1 LSGRQLNKLNA
12 RQVATLSKHGRHSD
26 GGNLY
31 LVVGPGDAKRW
42 VFLYRAMGR
51 LREMGLGSTKAVS
64 LARAR
69 EKAALAR
76 AQLADGLDPLDM
88 KRRTGSV
95 PLFGPFADEVRTSL
109 EAQWRNAKH
118 RQQWRTSLECDA
130 LPLRAMPVNTITTE
144 DVLRVLKPIWTT
156 KAETASRVRGRIER
170 VLDAAIAKGFF
181 QGQNPARWKGHLDS
195 LLPARQKLQRGHHP
209 AMGYREIPRFM
220 GRLQSREGFSAR
232 ALEFLVFTAARSG
245 EVREARWNEFDLSAG
260 IWTIPAARM
269 KAGREHRVPLTP
281 SARASLLPSQR
292 LNALDPQTHVFP
304 GNRGGPLSDMSLT
317 AVLRRMGISKE
328 TATVHGFRS
337 SFRDWAGEESH
348 HPREVAEAALAHIVG
363 DETERAYRRGD
374 ALEKRRALMN
384 DWATF
389 AAGHPNGDAE

>member
-1 LSGRQLNKLNA
+1 MSGRQLNKLNA
-12 RQVATLSKHGRHSD
+12 RQVATLSKPGRHSD

-42 VFLYRAMGR
+42 VFLYRSMGR

-88 KRRTGSV
+88 KRRTGAV
-95 PLFGPFADEVRTSL
+95 PLFGPFADEIRTSL
-109 EAQWRNAKH
+109 ETQWRNAKH
-118 RQQWRTSLECDA
+118 RQQWRTSLESDA
-130 LPLRAMPVNTITTE
+130 LALRAIPVNAITTE
-144 DVLRVLKPIWTT
+144 DVLRVLKPIWIT

-170 VLDAAIAKGFF
+170 VLDAAIAKGYL

-220 GRLQSREGFSAR
+220 NNLQSREGFSAR
-232 ALEFLVFTAARSG
+232 ALEFLVFTATRSG
-245 EVREARWNEFDLSAG
+245 EVREARWSEFDLSAG
-260 IWTIPAARM
+260 VWTIPAARM

-281 SARASLLPSQR
+281 SAMACLLPSQR

-304 GNRGGPLSDMSLT
+304 GNRGGSLSDMSLT
-317 AVLRRMGISKE
+317 AVLRRMGIPKE

-374 ALEKRRALMN
+374 ALEKRRALMS
-384 DWATF
+384 DWAFF
-389 AAGHPNGDAE
+389 AAGRLDGTAS